1 MNFEKFWR
9 STGIAACRIARNRAS
24 STSASFCLKGGDAF
38 AASLAI
44 CIFAAPVAAMLVPR
58 LYESQ
63 VVLEIG
69 SLGFDRP
76 VLEPAETVVERLRTE
91 YEVGNNNRVRISG
104 PFVSDVRTSRQAKNY
119 VTITAAGRD
128 AEEAQKMLETVVAKL
143 LREHRTL
150 MQSGLVGAGLQL
162 ALLDEQIARAQQDL
176 SAIDA
181 RVQKAVVSNRSTEVM
196 ALLSDKH
203 RLMQQQVTLEQLKV
217 KTQAE
222 IAEAEARA
230 TRIVKAPTVPT
241 SPSGWGLPL
250 YLVLGLVAGLALG
263 ILAALAGELIA
274 ALRAQRAL
282 VE

>member
-1 MNFEKFWR
+1 
-9 STGIAACRIARNRAS
+9 
-24 STSASFCLKGGDAF
+24 
-38 AASLAI
+38 
-44 CIFAAPVAAMLVPR
+44 
-58 LYESQ
+58 
-63 VVLEIG
+63 
-69 SLGFDRP
+69 
-76 VLEPAETVVERLRTE
+76 
-91 YEVGNNNRVRISG
+91 
-104 PFVSDVRTSRQAKNY
+104 
-119 VTITAAGRD
+119 
-128 AEEAQKMLETVVAKL
+128 MLETVVAKL